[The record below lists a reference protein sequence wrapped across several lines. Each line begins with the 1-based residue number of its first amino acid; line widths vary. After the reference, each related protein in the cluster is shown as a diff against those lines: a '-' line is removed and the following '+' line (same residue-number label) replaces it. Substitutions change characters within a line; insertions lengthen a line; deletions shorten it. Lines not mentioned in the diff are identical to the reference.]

1 MTRRYLLIGAVLS
14 LLFGGAKAQTIKL
27 STNAKGKQFD
37 GIGAVNGG
45 GATSVL
51 LKDYPEPQRSQIMD
65 LVFKPMFG
73 ASVSAMLV
81 EVPGDGNSTQGSM
94 PSHSHYRGDNNF
106 MRGYIWW
113 VMREAHQRNPQLA
126 LDATAWSSPAWV
138 GSCWSDDM
146 VDYYIAWMQGL
157 RQVHGME
164 LDALGCH
171 NERGWNGDFAKKMR
185 KYNKKRPILLVCN
198 PRGGTSILEWAP
210 GQHYFTEAVRRCKQG
225 MAYGELKG
233 ILWHQGCADSR
244 QRCDVYPDLLSEMV
258 DSLRSELGVGDK
270 VPFIVG
276 ELAHWR
282 KTSAAFNE
290 MLHGIPDRI
299 PNSGW
304 VSAEGCT
311 PLKDERDPH
320 FSRDG
325 QILLGIRYAEKMHE
339 MQK

>member
-1 MTRRYLLIGAVLS
+1 MGRKFAIALALAAVLLSGIAPQAAAKKKAPAGYDVYLLIGQSNMAGRGKLLPKDFKEKFKDIYLLNEEGVPVLAS
-14 LLFGGAKAQTIKL
+14 QPFNQYSSIR
-27 STNAKGKQFD
+27 
-37 GIGAVNGG
+37 
-45 GATSVL
+45 
-51 LKDYPEPQRSQIMD
+51 KDMKMQQMN
-65 LVFKPMFG
+65 
-73 ASVSAMLV
+73 
-81 EVPGDGNSTQGSM
+81 PGYG
-94 PSHSHYRGDNNF
+94 
-106 MRGYIWW
+106 
-113 VMREAHQRNPQLA
+113 
-126 LDATAWSSPAWV
+126 
-138 GSCWSDDM
+138 
-146 VDYYIAWMQGL
+146 
-157 RQVHGME
+157 
-164 LDALGCH
+164 
-171 NERGWNGDFAKKMR
+171 FAKKMR

-210 GQHYFTEAVRRCKQG
+210 GKNYFTEAVRRCKQG

-311 PLKDERDPH
+311 PLKDEKDPH

-325 QILLGIRYAEKMHE
+325 QILLGTRYAEKMHE